1 MTHAANDNSKP
12 RWTAERWAL
21 HLADHHPAHA
31 AASFALHREEMGD
44 LRPAARVITA
54 LSMQGQRWA
63 KADERV
69 LTFDEALAKVDEAC
83 AKRAAKRVA
92 A

>member
-1 MTHAANDNSKP
+1 MTTAANDNSKP
-12 RWTAERWAL
+12 RWTAEKWAM

-54 LSMQGQRWA
+54 LSMDGKRWA
-63 KADERV
+63 KSDERT
-69 LTFDEALAKVDEAC
+69 LTFAEALAKIDEAC
-83 AKRAAKRVA
+83 ARRAAKKEA